1 MATTKLQF
9 TKLKTGEFV
18 IKTPPDA
25 LKTFLGKKK
34 QLYLTESKNALVL
47 SVNEKVESTTSA
59 DETIY
64 LPPIAVKLDEFLPQD

>member
-34 QLYLTESKNALVL
+34 QLYLTESKDALVL
-47 SVNEKVESTTSA
+47 SLSEKVESTPTA
-59 DETIY
+59 ETIY
-64 LPPIAVKLDEFLPQD
+64 LPSLSVKLDEFLPQD